1 MRVVLWALQ
10 VQGESEALLEREVR
24 WDQTDSLDLRAA
36 PELLDQTDQRAQRE
50 PKVALESSVLR
61 G

>member
-1 MRVVLWALQ
+1 MKVVLWGLQ

-24 WDQTDSLDLRAA
+24 WDQTDFLDLRGA
-36 PELLDQTDQRAQRE
+36 PELLDQTDQRVQRE
-50 PKVALESSVLR
+50 PKAVSESSVLR

>member
-1 MRVVLWALQ
+1 M
-10 VQGESEALLEREVR
+10 QGESEALLEREVR
-24 WDQTDSLDLRAA
+24 WDQTDFLDLRVA

-50 PKVALESSVLR
+50 PKAPSESSVLR